1 MIFDILYYDENE
13 TNHIMKIESKDIDQ
27 CIKDLIEIQDL
38 ETNQILEWKNHDK
51 IKDLKIPYYDDIE
64 HLDENEAII
73 KLHTEL
79 NEDIAEYGY
88 IIRESYDQN
97 DNKFDTIFGSAFYEG
112 TIKKENSLDKDIN
125 LLNACQKLEKALKT
139 GNCYDL

>member
-27 CIKDLIEIQDL
+27 CVKDFIKIQDL
-38 ETNQILEWKNHDK
+38 ET
-51 IKDLKIPYYDDIE
+51 KDLKIPYYDEIE
-64 HLDENEAII
+64 YLDENEAVI

-79 NEDIAEYGY
+79 TEDIAEYGY
-88 IIRESYDQN
+88 IIRESYDQK

-125 LLNACQKLEKALKT
+125 LLNACQKLEKALK
-139 GNCYDL
+139 ND